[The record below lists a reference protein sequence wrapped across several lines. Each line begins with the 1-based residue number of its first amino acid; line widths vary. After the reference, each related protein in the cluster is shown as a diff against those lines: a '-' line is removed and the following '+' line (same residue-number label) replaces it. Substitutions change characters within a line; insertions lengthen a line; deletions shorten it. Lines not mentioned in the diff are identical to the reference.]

1 MKRLKHWQDPVN
13 AVLGA
18 WLILAPWVP
27 GIRDDMTALGN
38 MVIVGVLLLTAALG
52 AIFLPM
58 IWEEW
63 TEIGLGLWLVVSP
76 WILGFGANQVARASA
91 IVTGL
96 VILVLALWAMQ
107 DESGWLRG
115 RTAH

>member
-1 MKRLKHWQDPVN
+1 MKQLKHWQDPVT

-18 WLILAPWVP
+18 WLICSPWVP

-52 AIFLPM
+52 AIFLPI

-63 TEIGLGLWLVVSP
+63 TEIVLGLWLVVSP
-76 WILGFGANQVARASA
+76 WVAGFSANGVAKASA
-91 IVTGL
+91 ILTGL
-96 VILVLALWAMQ
+96 AVLVLALWAMQ
-107 DESGWLRG
+107 DEGSWLRD
-115 RTAH
+115 RTVH